1 MGAYK
6 QFLTSDII
14 ITPFEVNKSFTF
26 QGASELTASAVSIDR
41 FLGLNTSSLFNPT
54 TDPKTGQVSGA
65 TQYQRLIYNSIK
77 ELFYSNYLSSSYGDP
92 ANVGFIVP
100 GNDEA
105 GNVLVGSP
113 SSTGRYFNYK
123 QTDLTFARYFP
134 TASNST
140 IGVISIPSR
149 LFGNYIQPNSFQYT
163 ASTAASIN
171 VSLAFPGEFFNNTT
185 TSGSI
190 NINGIEFYA
199 TSSLTLPPNEP
210 TRIYFY
216 LQNGVGGVNTT
227 NINAIQ
233 AITASLNF
241 SSSIAPYDT
250 YLSDITAS
258 RLALTLRLQA
268 KTPGPVGNSYFV
280 TPLIP
285 PSSTTNF
292 TGGITANF
300 ADDGEGNLISGSTI
314 YGNIFYYQGLA
325 IITSG
330 SSADILNFVTSSA
343 VTCSFSSSLT
353 IYETQYKCTI
363 RSNEFN
369 ATLNPSA
376 EVSGSMLSYSGSY
389 FYQPNGGIPTD
400 NVTGSYFAPYVS
412 TVGLYDEDQNL
423 LAVGKLAQPLP
434 TSATTDITILV
445 NMDR

>member
-54 TDPKTGQVSGA
+54 IDPKTGQVSGS

-105 GNVLVGSP
+105 GDVLVGPP

-123 QTDLTFARYFP
+123 QTDLTFAKYFP
-134 TASNST
+134 TASDST

-149 LFGNYIQPNSFQYT
+149 LFGNYIQPNSF
-163 ASTAASIN
+163 IWK
-171 VSLAFPGEFFNNTT
+171 
-185 TSGSI
+185 
-190 NINGIEFYA
+190 
-199 TSSLTLPPNEP
+199 
-210 TRIYFY
+210 
-216 LQNGVGGVNTT
+216 
-227 NINAIQ
+227 
-233 AITASLNF
+233 
-241 SSSIAPYDT
+241 SSS
-250 YLSDITAS
+250 
-258 RLALTLRLQA
+258 
-268 KTPGPVGNSYFV
+268 
-280 TPLIP
+280 
-285 PSSTTNF
+285 F
-292 TGGITANF
+292 TII
-300 ADDGEGNLISGSTI
+300 DDGEGNLISGSTI

-353 IYETQYKCTI
+353 IYETQYKCTV

-376 EVSGSMLSYSGSY
+376 EVSGSILSYSGSY

-434 TSATTDITILV
+434 TSATTDITILI

>member
-26 QGASELTASAVSIDR
+26 QGASELTASIVSIDR
-41 FLGLNTSSLFNPT
+41 FLGLNTGSLFNPI
-54 TDPKTGQVSGA
+54 TDPTTGQVS

-105 GNVLVGSP
+105 GNILVGSP

-123 QTDLTFARYFP
+123 QTDLTFAKYFP
-134 TASNST
+134 TASDST

-149 LFGNYIQPNSFQYT
+149 LFGNYIQPNSF
-163 ASTAASIN
+163 IWK
-171 VSLAFPGEFFNNTT
+171 
-185 TSGSI
+185 
-190 NINGIEFYA
+190 
-199 TSSLTLPPNEP
+199 
-210 TRIYFY
+210 
-216 LQNGVGGVNTT
+216 
-227 NINAIQ
+227 
-233 AITASLNF
+233 
-241 SSSIAPYDT
+241 SSSFT
-250 YLSDITAS
+250 IT
-258 RLALTLRLQA
+258 
-268 KTPGPVGNSYFV
+268 
-280 TPLIP
+280 
-285 PSSTTNF
+285 
-292 TGGITANF
+292 
-300 ADDGEGNLISGSTI
+300 DDGEGNLISGSTI

-376 EVSGSMLSYSGSY
+376 EVSGSIFSYSGSY
-389 FYQPNGGIPTD
+389 FYQPKGGVPTD
-400 NVTGSYFAPYVS
+400 NTTGSYFSPYVT

-423 LAVGKLAQPLP
+423 LAIGKLAQPLP
-434 TSATTDITILV
+434 TSATTDTTILI
-445 NMDR
+445 NIDR

>member
-26 QGASELTASAVSIDR
+26 QGAAALTASVVSIDR
-41 FLGLNTSSLFNPT
+41 FLGLNTSSLFSPS
-54 TDPKTGQVSGA
+54 TDPKTGQVSGS

-100 GNDEA
+100 GNNEA
-105 GNVLVGSP
+105 GNVLVGST

-123 QTDLTFARYFP
+123 QTDLTFAKYFP
-134 TASNST
+134 TASDST

-149 LFGNYIQPNSFQYT
+149 LFGNYIQPNSF
-163 ASTAASIN
+163 IWK
-171 VSLAFPGEFFNNTT
+171 
-185 TSGSI
+185 
-190 NINGIEFYA
+190 
-199 TSSLTLPPNEP
+199 
-210 TRIYFY
+210 
-216 LQNGVGGVNTT
+216 
-227 NINAIQ
+227 
-233 AITASLNF
+233 
-241 SSSIAPYDT
+241 SSSFT
-250 YLSDITAS
+250 IT
-258 RLALTLRLQA
+258 
-268 KTPGPVGNSYFV
+268 
-280 TPLIP
+280 
-285 PSSTTNF
+285 
-292 TGGITANF
+292 
-300 ADDGEGNLISGSTI
+300 DDGEGNLISGSTI

-330 SSADILNFVTSSA
+330 SPADILNFVTSSA

-376 EVSGSMLSYSGSY
+376 EVSGSILSYSGSY

-412 TVGLYDEDQNL
+412 TVGLYDEGQNL

-445 NMDR
+445 YMDR

>member
-41 FLGLNTSSLFNPT
+41 FLGFNTSSLFNPS
-54 TDPKTGQVSGA
+54 TDPKTGQISGS

-100 GNDEA
+100 GNNEA
-105 GNVLVGSP
+105 GNVLVGPP

-123 QTDLTFARYFP
+123 QTDLTFAKYFP
-134 TASNST
+134 TASDST

-149 LFGNYIQPNSFQYT
+149 LFGNYIQPNSF
-163 ASTAASIN
+163 IWK
-171 VSLAFPGEFFNNTT
+171 
-185 TSGSI
+185 
-190 NINGIEFYA
+190 
-199 TSSLTLPPNEP
+199 
-210 TRIYFY
+210 
-216 LQNGVGGVNTT
+216 
-227 NINAIQ
+227 
-233 AITASLNF
+233 
-241 SSSIAPYDT
+241 SSS
-250 YLSDITAS
+250 
-258 RLALTLRLQA
+258 
-268 KTPGPVGNSYFV
+268 
-280 TPLIP
+280 
-285 PSSTTNF
+285 F
-292 TGGITANF
+292 TII
-300 ADDGEGNLISGSTI
+300 DDGEGNLISGSTI

-363 RSNEFN
+363 RDNEFN
-369 ATLNPSA
+369 VTLNPSA
-376 EVSGSMLSYSGSY
+376 EVSGSILSYSGSY

-412 TVGLYDEDQNL
+412 TVGLYDEGQNL

-434 TSATTDITILV
+434 TSATTDITILI
-445 NMDR
+445 NLDR

>member
-54 TDPKTGQVSGA
+54 IDPKTGQVSGS

-105 GNVLVGSP
+105 GNVLVGPP

-123 QTDLTFARYFP
+123 QTDLTFAKYFP
-134 TASNST
+134 TASDST

-149 LFGNYIQPNSFQYT
+149 LFGNYIQPNSF
-163 ASTAASIN
+163 IWK
-171 VSLAFPGEFFNNTT
+171 
-185 TSGSI
+185 
-190 NINGIEFYA
+190 
-199 TSSLTLPPNEP
+199 
-210 TRIYFY
+210 
-216 LQNGVGGVNTT
+216 
-227 NINAIQ
+227 
-233 AITASLNF
+233 
-241 SSSIAPYDT
+241 SSS
-250 YLSDITAS
+250 
-258 RLALTLRLQA
+258 
-268 KTPGPVGNSYFV
+268 
-280 TPLIP
+280 
-285 PSSTTNF
+285 F
-292 TGGITANF
+292 TII
-300 ADDGEGNLISGSTI
+300 DDGEGNLISGSTI

-353 IYETQYKCTI
+353 IYETQYKCTV

-376 EVSGSMLSYSGSY
+376 EVSGSILSYSGSY

>member
-26 QGASELTASAVSIDR
+26 QGAPELTASVVSIDR
-41 FLGLNTSSLFNPT
+41 FLGLNTSSLFDPI
-54 TDPKTGQVSGA
+54 TDPITGQVS

-105 GNVLVGSP
+105 GNILVGSP

-123 QTDLTFARYFP
+123 QTDLTFAKYFP
-134 TASNST
+134 TASDST

-149 LFGNYIQPNSFQYT
+149 LFGNYIQPNSF
-163 ASTAASIN
+163 IWK
-171 VSLAFPGEFFNNTT
+171 
-185 TSGSI
+185 
-190 NINGIEFYA
+190 
-199 TSSLTLPPNEP
+199 
-210 TRIYFY
+210 
-216 LQNGVGGVNTT
+216 
-227 NINAIQ
+227 
-233 AITASLNF
+233 
-241 SSSIAPYDT
+241 SSSFT
-250 YLSDITAS
+250 IT
-258 RLALTLRLQA
+258 
-268 KTPGPVGNSYFV
+268 
-280 TPLIP
+280 
-285 PSSTTNF
+285 
-292 TGGITANF
+292 
-300 ADDGEGNLISGSTI
+300 DDGEGNLVSGSTI

-376 EVSGSMLSYSGSY
+376 EVSGSIFSYSGSY
-389 FYQPNGGIPTD
+389 FYQPKGGVPTD
-400 NVTGSYFAPYVS
+400 NTTGSYFSPYVT

-423 LAVGKLAQPLP
+423 LAIGKLAQPLP
-434 TSATTDITILV
+434 TSATTDTTILI
-445 NMDR
+445 NIDR

>member
-26 QGASELTASAVSIDR
+26 QGASELTASVVSIDR

-54 TDPKTGQVSGA
+54 TDPKTGQVSGS

-100 GNDEA
+100 GNDDA

-123 QTDLTFARYFP
+123 QTDLTFAKYFP
-134 TASNST
+134 TASDST

-149 LFGNYIQPNSFQYT
+149 LFGNYIQPNSF
-163 ASTAASIN
+163 IWK
-171 VSLAFPGEFFNNTT
+171 
-185 TSGSI
+185 
-190 NINGIEFYA
+190 
-199 TSSLTLPPNEP
+199 
-210 TRIYFY
+210 
-216 LQNGVGGVNTT
+216 
-227 NINAIQ
+227 
-233 AITASLNF
+233 
-241 SSSIAPYDT
+241 SSSFT
-250 YLSDITAS
+250 IT
-258 RLALTLRLQA
+258 
-268 KTPGPVGNSYFV
+268 
-280 TPLIP
+280 
-285 PSSTTNF
+285 
-292 TGGITANF
+292 
-300 ADDGEGNLISGSTI
+300 DDGEGNLISGSTI

-376 EVSGSMLSYSGSY
+376 EVSGSILSYSGSY

>member
-54 TDPKTGQVSGA
+54 IDPKTGQVSGS

-105 GNVLVGSP
+105 GDVLVGPP

-123 QTDLTFARYFP
+123 QTDLTFAKYFP
-134 TASNST
+134 TASDST

-149 LFGNYIQPNSFQYT
+149 LFGNYIQPNSF
-163 ASTAASIN
+163 IWK
-171 VSLAFPGEFFNNTT
+171 
-185 TSGSI
+185 
-190 NINGIEFYA
+190 
-199 TSSLTLPPNEP
+199 
-210 TRIYFY
+210 
-216 LQNGVGGVNTT
+216 
-227 NINAIQ
+227 
-233 AITASLNF
+233 
-241 SSSIAPYDT
+241 SSS
-250 YLSDITAS
+250 
-258 RLALTLRLQA
+258 
-268 KTPGPVGNSYFV
+268 
-280 TPLIP
+280 
-285 PSSTTNF
+285 F
-292 TGGITANF
+292 TII
-300 ADDGEGNLISGSTI
+300 DDGEGNLISGSTI

-376 EVSGSMLSYSGSY
+376 ELSGSILSYSGSY